1 MKVQLL
7 YAITNGYFIA
17 TSFALTPKLLLML
30 PQEVA
35 TRATTTRA
43 TVGNPIKTVYGR
55 GYVLFLAIPTDEAK
69 GVCGSEVA
77 SHQVASRK
85 SSSRNL
91 TKQHQQTTIESNRK
105 IEVCRCR

>member
-35 TRATTTRA
+35 TTTTTTTTRA
-43 TVGNPIKTVYGR
+43 TVGNPIKR
-55 GYVLFLAIPTDEAK
+55 GYVLFLALPTDESK
-69 GVCGSEVA
+69 GVCGSDPQ
-77 SHQVASRK
+77 SQK
-85 SSSRNL
+85 Y
-91 TKQHQQTTIESNRK
+91 TFIY
-105 IEVCRCR
+105 IY